1 MKTRVCGTFHS
12 LFTCLKTRVSR
23 QCHGG
28 LRAMLGVFAQSFA
41 EAGKGWVFVRQI
53 AQSCRCA
60 MLPQSPEATAPPT
73 GEAGVRTSLRDAFLT
88 RPGRELL
95 PRGGAWGIGRKRAV
109 YSLCVPAGKFVE
121 YSIARL
127 RTIVKSRAK
136 LYHRNYL
143 RKEIVSVIVYDRLW
157 QTMKV
162 RRISQHKLMR
172 EYSFSARQLVC
183 LHTNQNVSTY
193 TLDTLCRILS
203 CDLEDI
209 AEYRPDEK

>member
-1 MKTRVCGTFHS
+1 
-12 LFTCLKTRVSR
+12 
-23 QCHGG
+23 
-28 LRAMLGVFAQSFA
+28 
-41 EAGKGWVFVRQI
+41 
-53 AQSCRCA
+53 
-60 MLPQSPEATAPPT
+60 
-73 GEAGVRTSLRDAFLT
+73 
-88 RPGRELL
+88 
-95 PRGGAWGIGRKRAV
+95 
-109 YSLCVPAGKFVE
+109 
-121 YSIARL
+121 
-127 RTIVKSRAK
+127 
-136 LYHRNYL
+136 
-143 RKEIVSVIVYDRLW
+143 VIVYDRLW